1 VTNPQHRT
9 APAHAAEDHDRHDD
23 HGGLVRD
30 LPHLMDRRRALAVLG
45 GLGAA
50 GLLAACSSG
59 SSTSSAS
66 SSTSTTAAAGGT
78 TAAGTSGSSGA
89 GAATPTE
96 TAGPFPADGSNGPNL
111 LTDGAVV
118 RSDIRS
124 SIGELSGTADG
135 IETTVELEL
144 LDAATGGALAGAA
157 LYLWQCDAGG
167 AYSIYEVEDQ
177 NYLRGVQVADEDGRL
192 SFTTVF
198 PGCYQGRWPH
208 WHFEV
213 FASVDDADAG
223 SDAVLTSQI
232 ALPRDACEVAY
243 ADDRYGPSADN
254 LSRLSIETDGIFSD
268 GVDQQLASVSGS
280 NDAGYTVSLTIRT

>member
-1 VTNPQHRT
+1 MTSPRH
-9 APAHAAEDHDRHDD
+9 HDDHDD

-45 GLGAA
+45 GLGA

-59 SSTSSAS
+59 SSTTSGS
-66 SSTSTTAAAGGT
+66 SSTSTSAAAGGT
-78 TAAGTSGSSGA
+78 TAAGAGASGGA
-89 GAATPTE
+89 GAPTPTE

-124 SIGELSGTADG
+124 SIGDLSGTAEG
-135 IETTVELEL
+135 IETTVDLEL
-144 LDAATGGALAGAA
+144 LDAATGAPLSGAA

-177 NYLRGVQVADEDGRL
+177 NYLRGVQVADDDGRL

-198 PGCYQGRWPH
+198 PGCYPGRWPH
-208 WHFEV
+208 WHFQV

-232 ALPRDACEVAY
+232 ALPRDACEAAY
-243 ADDRYGPSADN
+243 ADDRYGSSAES

-268 GVDQQLASVSGS
+268 GVDQQLASVTGT
-280 NDAGYTVSLTIRT
+280 NDAGYVVSLAIRT